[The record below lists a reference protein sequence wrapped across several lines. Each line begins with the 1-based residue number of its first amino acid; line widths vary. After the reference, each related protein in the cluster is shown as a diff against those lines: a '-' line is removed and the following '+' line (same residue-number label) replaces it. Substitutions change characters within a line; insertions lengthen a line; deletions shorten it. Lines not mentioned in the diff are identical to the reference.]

1 MAELANLCGTSGRE
15 GSVGSFIRA
24 RLEKFSD
31 EVEVDKFGNV
41 TALKRGSSDFSVMLA
56 AHMDEI
62 GLAIEKVDGEGFSY
76 PSSVGGWDPRVLVG
90 KPMRGERGWGIV
102 AAPPYE
108 LLDEDARKRAVRE
121 SDLFVDGHGLGPGD
135 FLVQDAKAAQ
145 LGNPNVMVGK
155 SFDDRAGV
163 AVLMETFRRL
173 KKHEANIYGVATVQ
187 EEVGARGAGVA
198 AFRLNP
204 DLAIVL
210 ETALADDIPA
220 GAPHTPVVKLG
231 GGPAITVKDASMI
244 AHPGVTNYLLEV
256 ARSRDI
262 PHQLELLDRGGTDAG
277 RIHLTREGVPSG
289 VIGVPTRYLHSPVEV
304 LDIRDLEGATELLV
318 SALRGLTKSAFESFG
333 SEGQHQPRK
342 GHQPNG

>member
-1 MAELANLCGTSGRE
+1 MRELLVKLANLYGTSGRE
-15 GSVGSFIRA
+15 GHVGSFVREELGKVA
-24 RLEKFSD
+24 D
-31 EVEVDKFGNV
+31 EVKVDRFGNV
-41 TALKRGSSDFSVMLA
+41 IALKRGSGDFSVMLA

-62 GLAIEKVDGEGFSY
+62 GLAVEKVDEGGFSY

-90 KPMRGERGWGIV
+90 KPMRSERGWGMV
-102 AAPPYE
+102 TTSPRE
-108 LLDEDARKRAVRE
+108 LLSSEAKKRAVKER
-121 SDLFVDGHGLGPGD
+121 DLFVDGHGLQTGD
-135 FLVQDAKAAQ
+135 FLVLDVEAAP
-145 LGNPNVMVGK
+145 LGDPNVLVGK

-163 AVLMETFRRL
+163 AILVETFRRL

-210 ETALADDIPA
+210 ETALADDVPSS
-220 GAPHTPVVKLG
+220 GPHTPVLKLG

-244 AHPGVTNYLLEV
+244 SHPGLTKYLTQV
-256 ARSRDI
+256 ARSQKI

-277 RIHLTREGVPSG
+277 RIHMIREGIPSS

-304 LDIRDLEGATELLV
+304 LDLRDLENSTRLLV
-318 SALRGLTKSAFESFG
+318 AALVGLTKSSLKSFC
-333 SEGQHQPRK
+333 SEG
-342 GHQPNG
+342 